1 VGADHPGRQ
10 QQTMRKGPTVPT
22 GKVKWYDAEKGF
34 GFLSKDEG
42 GDVYVRS
49 DALPTGTAT
58 LKAGTRVEF
67 GLVQG
72 RKGDQALQVR
82 LLEPV
87 VSVARTVAKSHR
99 KKPAEMVN
107 IIEDLYVLLEKVQ
120 GSYRAG
126 RHPDAKIA
134 KPTAK
139 VLRAL
144 ADELEL

>member
-1 VGADHPGRQ
+1 
-10 QQTMRKGPTVPT
+10 MRKGPTVPT

-34 GFLSKDEG
+34 GFLSKDDG

-49 DALPTGTAT
+49 DALPTGTAA

-99 KKPAEMVN
+99 KKPSEMVN

>member
-1 VGADHPGRQ
+1 MPS
-10 QQTMRKGPTVPT
+10 
-22 GKVKWYDAEKGF
+22 GKVKWYDAKKGF

-42 GDVYVRS
+42 GDVWVGA
-49 DALPTGTAT
+49 DALPVDVPT

-82 LLEPV
+82 VIEPV
-87 VSVARTVAKSHR
+87 RSVAKAVSRAHR
-99 KKPAEMVN
+99 KKPADMVN
-107 IIEDLYVLLEKVQ
+107 IIEDLYGLLENVE

-126 RHPDAKIA
+126 RHPEAKVA
-134 KPTAK
+134 RPTAK

>member
-1 VGADHPGRQ
+1 
-10 QQTMRKGPTVPT
+10 VPT

-34 GFLSKDEG
+34 GFLSKDDG
-42 GDVYVRS
+42 GDVYVRA
-49 DALPTGTAT
+49 DALPAGVPT

-72 RKGDQALQVR
+72 RKGDQALQLRV
-82 LLEPV
+82 LEPTA
-87 VSVARTVAKSHR
+87 SVAKAVSKASR
-99 KKPAEMVN
+99 KKPGDMVN
-107 IIEDLYVLLEKVQ
+107 IIEDLYGLLENVQ
-120 GSYRAG
+120 GSYRAD
-126 RHPDAKIA
+126 RHPDAKVA